1 MERKCVFENCVRK
14 HEAKGL
20 CSAHYQQHKKGKP
33 LTPNRTTPRLK
44 EMTSKKALKVKIIQ
58 ATRSEGECWIWPNKP
73 DKDGYGFMH
82 YYGKQRRAHRLVY
95 ELLVGAIPEGLLLD
109 HINCTRMCV
118 KPSHLRP
125 ATRKQNAE
133 NLQGATSKSRSGVR
147 GVFWDGKK
155 KMWYP
160 NVEHNGKN
168 YKGELTDSISEA
180 EIEVK
185 AMRNRLFTHND
196 LDRL

>member
-1 MERKCVFENCVRK
+1 MERKCDFEGCERK

-20 CSAHYQQHKKGKP
+20 CSPHYLQHRRGKP

-58 ATRSEGECWIWPNKP
+58 ASRSEGECWIWPNKP

-118 KPSHLRP
+118 KPSHLRTV
-125 ATRKQNAE
+125 TRKQNAE
-133 NLQGATSKSRSGVR
+133 NLQGATVRSKSGVL
-147 GVFWDGKK
+147 GVYWDGKK
-155 KMWYP
+155 QKWFP
-160 NVEHNGKN
+160 GVNHLGKS
-168 YKGELTDSISEA
+168 YQGKRYDTIQEA
-180 EIEVK
+180 EVEVK
-185 AMRNRLFTHND
+185 RMRNKLFTHNV